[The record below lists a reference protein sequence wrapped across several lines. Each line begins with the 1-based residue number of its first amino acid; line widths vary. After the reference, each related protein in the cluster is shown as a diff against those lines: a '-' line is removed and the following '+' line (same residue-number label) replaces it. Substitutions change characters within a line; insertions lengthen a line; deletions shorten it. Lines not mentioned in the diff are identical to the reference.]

1 MIWAWLLNS
10 VGVYA
15 TAKILPGVEIKNFWS
30 AILVA
35 ALLAI
40 VNTFLN
46 PVLQIISL
54 PVTVVTL
61 GLFALV
67 INTLMIMLVDAM
79 VEGFKIKNFWWSFLF
94 GLVMSVISGFL
105 FAVFG

>member
-10 VGVYA
+10 VAVFA
-15 TAKILPGVEIKNFWS
+15 TAKVLPGVEIKNFWS
-30 AILVA
+30 AIVVA

-46 PVLQIISL
+46 PILQFISL
-54 PVTVVTL
+54 PVTIITL

-67 INTLMIMLVDAM
+67 INTLMVMLVDAL
-79 VEGFKIKNFWWSFLF
+79 VEGLSIKNFWWAFIF
-94 GLVMSVISGFL
+94 GIVMSLISGIL
-105 FAVFG
+105 FRVF

>member
-10 VGVYA
+10 VAVFA

-30 AILVA
+30 AIVVA

-40 VNTFLN
+40 VNTFLT
-46 PVLQIISL
+46 PILQFIAL
-54 PVTVVTL
+54 PVSILTL

-67 INTLMIMLVDAM
+67 INTLMIMLVDVL
-79 VEGFKIKNFWWSFLF
+79 VEGFKIKNFWWAFIF
-94 GLVMSVISGFL
+94 GIVMSLVSGIL
-105 FAVFG
+105 FSVF

>member
-10 VGVYA
+10 VAVFA

-30 AILVA
+30 AIVVA

-40 VNTFLN
+40 VNTFLT
-46 PVLQIISL
+46 PILQFIAL
-54 PVTVVTL
+54 PVSILTL

-67 INTLMIMLVDAM
+67 INTLMIMLVDAL
-79 VEGFKIKNFWWSFLF
+79 VEGFKIKNFLWALIF
-94 GLVMSVISGFL
+94 GIVMSLVSGIL
-105 FAVFG
+105 FRVF

>member
-10 VGVYA
+10 VAVFA
-15 TAKILPGVEIKNFWS
+15 TAKVLPGVEIKNFWS

-46 PVLQIISL
+46 PILQIIAL
-54 PVTVVTL
+54 PVTILTL

-67 INTLMIMLVDAM
+67 INTLLIMLVDAL
-79 VEGFKIKNFWWSFLF
+79 VDGFKVKNFWWAFFF
-94 GLVMSVISGFL
+94 GIVMSVISGIL
-105 FAVFG
+105 IRVF

>member
-10 VGVYA
+10 VAVFA

-30 AILVA
+30 AIVVA

-40 VNTFLN
+40 VNTFLT
-46 PVLQIISL
+46 PILQFIAL
-54 PVTVVTL
+54 PVSILTL

-67 INTLMIMLVDAM
+67 INTLMIMLVDTL
-79 VEGFKIKNFWWSFLF
+79 VEGFKIKNFWWALVF
-94 GLVMSVISGFL
+94 GIVMSLVSGIL
-105 FAVFG
+105 FRVF

>member
-10 VGVYA
+10 VAVYA
-15 TAKILPGVEIKNFWS
+15 TSKVLPGVEIKNFWS
-30 AILVA
+30 AIVVA

-46 PVLQIISL
+46 PIIQFISL
-54 PVTVVTL
+54 PVTIITL

-67 INTLMIMLVDAM
+67 INTLMIMLVDQL
-79 VEGFKIKNFWWSFLF
+79 VEGFKIKNFWWAFLF
-94 GLVMSVISGFL
+94 GLVMSIVSGIL
-105 FAVFG
+105 FTVF

>member
-10 VGVYA
+10 VAVFA
-15 TAKILPGVEIKNFWS
+15 TAKVLPGVEIKNFWS
-30 AILVA
+30 AIIVA

-46 PVLQIISL
+46 PILQLISL
-54 PVTVVTL
+54 PVTIITL

-67 INTLMIMLVDAM
+67 INTLMVMLVDAL
-79 VEGFKIKNFWWSFLF
+79 VEGFKIKNFWWAFIF
-94 GLVMSVISGFL
+94 GIVMSLISGIL
-105 FAVFG
+105 FRVF

>member
-10 VGVYA
+10 VAVFA

-30 AILVA
+30 AIVVA

-40 VNTFLN
+40 VNTFLT
-46 PVLQIISL
+46 PILQFIAL
-54 PVTVVTL
+54 PVSILTL

-67 INTLMIMLVDAM
+67 INTLMIMLVDAL
-79 VEGFKIKNFWWSFLF
+79 VEGFKIKNFWWALVF
-94 GLVMSVISGFL
+94 GIVMSLFSGIL
-105 FAVFG
+105 FRVF

>member
-1 MIWAWLLNS
+1 MILAWLLNS
-10 VGVYA
+10 VAVFA

-30 AILVA
+30 AIIVA

-46 PVLQIISL
+46 PIVQLISL
-54 PVTVVTL
+54 PVTILTL

-67 INTLMIMLVDAM
+67 VNTLMIMLVDAL
-79 VEGFKIKNFWWSFLF
+79 VEGFKIKNFWWAFIF
-94 GLVMSVISGFL
+94 GILMSIISNIL
-105 FAVFG
+105 IAVF

>member
-10 VGVYA
+10 VAVFA
-15 TAKILPGVEIKNFWS
+15 TAKVLSGVEIKNFWS
-30 AILVA
+30 AIIVA

-46 PVLQIISL
+46 PILQIVSL
-54 PVTVVTL
+54 PVTIITL

-67 INTLMIMLVDAM
+67 INTLMIMLVDAL
-79 VEGFKIKNFWWSFLF
+79 VEGFKVKNFGWAFVF
-94 GLVMSVISGFL
+94 GIVMSLISSIL
-105 FAVFG
+105 FKIF

>member
-10 VGVYA
+10 VAVFA
-15 TAKILPGVEIKNFWS
+15 TAKVLPGVEIKNFWS
-30 AILVA
+30 AIVVA

-46 PVLQIISL
+46 PILQLVSL
-54 PVTVVTL
+54 PVTIITL

-67 INTLMIMLVDAM
+67 INTLMVMLVDAL
-79 VEGFKIKNFWWSFLF
+79 VEGFKIKNFWWAFIF
-94 GLVMSVISGFL
+94 GIVMSLISGIL
-105 FAVFG
+105 FRVF

>member
-10 VGVYA
+10 VAVFA
-15 TAKILPGVEIKNFWS
+15 TAKVLPGVEIKNFWS
-30 AILVA
+30 AIIVA

-46 PVLQIISL
+46 PILQLISL
-54 PVTVVTL
+54 PVTIITL

-67 INTLMIMLVDAM
+67 INTLMVMLVDAL
-79 VEGFKIKNFWWSFLF
+79 VEGFSIKNFWWAFIF
-94 GLVMSVISGFL
+94 GIVMSLISGIL
-105 FAVFG
+105 FRVF

>member
-10 VGVYA
+10 VAVFA

-30 AILVA
+30 AIVVA

-40 VNTFLN
+40 VNTFLT
-46 PVLQIISL
+46 PILQFIAL
-54 PVTVVTL
+54 PVSILTL

-67 INTLMIMLVDAM
+67 INTLMIMLVDAL
-79 VEGFKIKNFWWSFLF
+79 VEGFKIKNFWWALLF
-94 GLVMSVISGFL
+94 GIVMSLVSGIL
-105 FAVFG
+105 FRVF

>member
-10 VGVYA
+10 VAVFA

-30 AILVA
+30 AIVVA

-40 VNTFLN
+40 VNTFLT
-46 PVLQIISL
+46 PILQFIAL
-54 PVTVVTL
+54 PVSILTL

-67 INTLMIMLVDAM
+67 INTLDLH
-79 VEGFKIKNFWWSFLF
+79 IKALNGGAHF
-94 GLVMSVISGFL
+94 
-105 FAVFG
+105 

>member
-10 VGVYA
+10 VAVFA
-15 TAKILPGVEIKNFWS
+15 TAKVLPGVEIKNFWS
-30 AILVA
+30 AIVVA

-46 PVLQIISL
+46 PILQLISL
-54 PVTVVTL
+54 PVTIITL

-67 INTLMIMLVDAM
+67 INTLMVMLVDAL
-79 VEGFKIKNFWWSFLF
+79 VEGFKIKNFWWAFIF
-94 GLVMSVISGFL
+94 GIVMSLISGIL
-105 FAVFG
+105 FRVF

>member
-10 VGVYA
+10 VAVYA
-15 TAKILPGVEIKNFWS
+15 TSKVLPGVEIKNFWS
-30 AILVA
+30 AIVVA

-46 PVLQIISL
+46 PIIQFISL
-54 PVTVVTL
+54 PVTILTL

-67 INTLMIMLVDAM
+67 INTLMIMLVDQL
-79 VEGFKIKNFWWSFLF
+79 VEGFEIKNFWWSLLF
-94 GLVMSVISGFL
+94 GLVMSVVSGIL